1 MLQQIPKTMHA
12 VLLTGHGGIDKLV
25 YKTDVEVPFPKP
37 DEVLISVKGA
47 GINNTDINTR
57 IGWYSKSV
65 TSDTSQR
72 GATGLEDA
80 KSEDSSWSGKPLSFP
95 LIQGADVYGEI
106 AKVGSNVNPTRVG
119 ESVLV
124 RTMQENPDTSE
135 NSCWTLGS
143 ECNGGFAQYTAV
155 RSSEAF
161 VINSDWSA
169 TELASI
175 PCAYSTAEGLLHRSH
190 VEKETVLITGA
201 SGGVGSAAIQLA
213 KLRDATVIAQC
224 AREKSE
230 EVLQIGADKIV
241 FRDSD
246 LLAEMGSDAVDV
258 VIDLVGGSRWTQLL
272 DIIKPGGRYA
282 TSGAISGPIVELD
295 LRTLYLKDLTLYG
308 CTFQPKEVF
317 RNLIKYIEDNKIK
330 PLLAKSYPL
339 KEIKQAQLDFLSK
352 KFTGKLVLVPPDEN
366 V

>member
-1 MLQQIPKTMHA
+1 MQEIPKTMHA
-12 VLLTGHGGIDKLV
+12 VMLTGHGGIDMLV
-25 YKTDVEVPFPKP
+25 YKTDVEVPLPKS
-37 DEVLISVKGA
+37 DEVLIRVKASGV
-47 GINNTDINTR
+47 NNTDINTR

-65 TSDTSQR
+65 TSDTNKG
-72 GATGLEDA
+72 GASGLEDA
-80 KSEDSSWSGKPLSFP
+80 KKNDSSWSGKPLKFP

-106 AKVGSNVNPTRVG
+106 VKVGSDISPKRIG

-124 RTMQENPDTSE
+124 RTMQENPHTSE
-135 NSCWTLGS
+135 NNCWTLGS

-155 RSSEAF
+155 RSSEVF
-161 VINSDWSA
+161 VINSDWSD
-169 TELASI
+169 TDLGSI
-175 PCAYSTAEGLLHRSH
+175 PCAYSTAEGLLHR
-190 VEKETVLITGA
+190 VKLEKETILITGA

-230 EVLQIGADKIV
+230 EVFKIGADKIV
-241 FRDSD
+241 FRDSN
-246 LLAEMGSDAVDV
+246 LVAEIGSDNVDV
-258 VIDLVGGSRWTQLL
+258 VIDLVGGSSWTQLL

-282 TSGAISGPIVELD
+282 TSGAIAGPIVELD

-308 CTFQPKEVF
+308 CTYQPKEVF
-317 RNLIKYIEDNKIK
+317 RNLIKYIEENKIK
-330 PLLAKSYPL
+330 PLVAKSYPL

-352 KFTGKLVLVPPDEN
+352 KFTGKLVLVPPDDN